1 MLESIKNLKVNDSP
15 IIGQYRNLDLEVH
28 FDVFS
33 NEYQFSLNGHA
44 KHSGELGSSAEG
56 NLIRLDH
63 VIDKIP
69 EKLERLEDKLSNT
82 KNQFERAKAE
92 LEKPFEKAEE
102 LKTKVL
108 RLAELNQLLDMGE
121 VEEISKSNPLLED
134 LKRAIIDF
142 YNREYAENFSYDSFN
157 ELYPDLKHVDIAY
170 TSSNDEGH
178 GILFELNLE
187 DYTATQY
194 VDETP
199 ISHYQY
205 MEENG
210 TVEQALEAMKMEI
223 EYGDFSE
230 FVSINDD
237 ELKAATGLERDDE
250 GNIYDPLS
258 KDMDNDG
265 IADRYDD
272 DFRDSDAFE
281 STYDVEDNLHEK
293 EEKVSILG
301 QIKNYQSQDKV
312 TSNDEK
318 INVLDER

>member
-1 MLESIKNLKVNDSP
+1 
-15 IIGQYRNLDLEVH
+15 
-28 FDVFS
+28 
-33 NEYQFSLNGHA
+33 
-44 KHSGELGSSAEG
+44 
-56 NLIRLDH
+56 
-63 VIDKIP
+63 
-69 EKLERLEDKLSNT
+69 
-82 KNQFERAKAE
+82 
-92 LEKPFEKAEE
+92 
-102 LKTKVL
+102 
-108 RLAELNQLLDMGE
+108 
-121 VEEISKSNPLLED
+121 
-134 LKRAIIDF
+134 
-142 YNREYAENFSYDSFN
+142 
-157 ELYPDLKHVDIAY
+157 
-170 TSSNDEGH
+170 
-178 GILFELNLE
+178 
-187 DYTATQY
+187 
-194 VDETP
+194 
-199 ISHYQY
+199 

>member
-1 MLESIKNLKVNDSP
+1 MV
-15 IIGQYRNLDLEVH
+15 II
-28 FDVFS
+28 
-33 NEYQFSLNGHA
+33 NG
-44 KHSGELGSSAEG
+44 
-56 NLIRLDH
+56 
-63 VIDKIP
+63 
-69 EKLERLEDKLSNT
+69 
-82 KNQFERAKAE
+82 
-92 LEKPFEKAEE
+92 
-102 LKTKVL
+102 
-108 RLAELNQLLDMGE
+108 
-121 VEEISKSNPLLED
+121 
-134 LKRAIIDF
+134 
-142 YNREYAENFSYDSFN
+142 N

-170 TSSNDEGH
+170 TSSNDEEH

-205 MEENG
+205 MDENG

-250 GNIYDPLS
+250 GNIYDLLS
-258 KDMDNDG
+258 KDMNNDG